1 MDSNVTDVVVVV
13 GVTVLLHALAV
24 YGRKKKAK
32 QLSEY
37 VDETGKWSANA
48 LLLEYPIG
56 ISILA
61 IACMFVFLVIFIYG
75 LAVAGPVP
83 PEERAF
89 VITTFLIL
97 AIILPWI
104 LYLEAG
110 GTFIVLTQDG
120 IKKRSYFTGKRCIK
134 WDEIQ
139 SVSFGSMGQQFT
151 VKSGDSKITA
161 HLYLC
166 GISDFARQIRDRLR
180 PEIWEKA
187 RDQIEMMLG
196 KAHMEEESKES
207 SEGLAPRKSP

>member
-1 MDSNVTDVVVVV
+1 MDSDITAAVVV
-13 GVTVLLHALAV
+13 GVVTAVIFVLTA
-24 YGRKKKAK
+24 YGQKEKAK
-32 QLSEY
+32 QLTDY
-37 VDETGKWSANA
+37 ADETDKWSANA

-61 IACMFVFLVIFIYG
+61 IGSMLVFLVIFIYG

-89 VITTFLIL
+89 VVTTFLIL

-110 GTFIVLTQDG
+110 GTYIVLTQDG
-120 IKKRSYFTGKRCIK
+120 IKKRSYYTGKRYIK

-139 SVSFGSMGQQFT
+139 SVSFSSMGQQFT
-151 VKSGDSKITA
+151 VKSGNSKITA

-180 PEIWEKA
+180 PEVWEKA
-187 RDQIEMMLG
+187 RGQIETMVG
-196 KAHMEEESKES
+196 KARI
-207 SEGLAPRKSP
+207 EG